1 MFTEVISKINKAEK
15 IAIFNHINPDGDA
28 FGSAFGLK
36 LTLLAMGKRAEVF
49 LREGDENCKEY
60 RLLKGKEKIGL
71 KIEDCDLKIAVD
83 CADLQRLGSFAESFV
98 GETIAIDHHVTHKN
112 FADTIVVA
120 DAPATGEIIF
130 DLVKALGVELSHD
143 IAYNLYM
150 AIVCDTGNF
159 KFSSTTP
166 KTHFAAAELMK
177 TGIDFADMTKQLF
190 DTKTM
195 EYLNMYKKGIERLE
209 LYHDNKIA
217 VLGFTDADFTEAG
230 ISEADAD
237 AIVNLPNS
245 ILGVVVGVYIRSRGE
260 GFKVSLRSNGRIN
273 VAEIA
278 SGFGGG
284 GHECASGFSMN
295 LTMEEVK
302 SAVVEK
308 IAAVMERQK
317 AEKL

>member
-36 LTLLAMGKRAEVF
+36 LALMKLGKQAEVF

-60 RLLKGKEKIGL
+60 QLLKGTEKGGI

-83 CADLQRLGSFAESFV
+83 CADLQRLGIFADIFD
-98 GETIAIDHHVTHKN
+98 GETIAIDHHVTHKS
-112 FADTIVVA
+112 FANTTIVVA
-120 DAPATGEIIF
+120 DAPATGEVIF
-130 DLVKALGVELSHD
+130 NLVKEMGVELCYD

-159 KFSSTTP
+159 KFSSTTA
-166 KTHFAAAELMK
+166 KTHFAAAELIDA
-177 TGIDFADMTKQLF
+177 GIDFADMTKQLF

-195 EYLNMYKKGIERLE
+195 EYLDMYKMGIERLE
-209 LYHDNKIA
+209 LHHKNTIA
-217 VLGFTDADFTEAG
+217 VLCFSDADFAEAG
-230 ISEADAD
+230 ISESDAD

-245 ILGVVVGVYIRSRGE
+245 ISGVEVGVYIRSRGD
-260 GFKVSLRSNGRIN
+260 GFKVSLRSNGKVN

-278 SGFGGG
+278 TGFGGG
-284 GHECASGFSMN
+284 GHQCASGFSLN
-295 LTMEEVK
+295 LPMEEVK
-302 SAVVEK
+302 KVVVEK
-308 IAAVMERQK
+308 LSAVINVK
-317 AEKL
+317 

>member
-1 MFTEVISKINKAEK
+1 MFSEIISKIQKAEK

-36 LTLLAMGKRAEVF
+36 LALMSMGKQADVF

-60 RLLKGKEKIGL
+60 RLLKGKEKTYL
-71 KIEDCDLKIAVD
+71 KIADCDLKIAVD
-83 CADLQRLGSFAESFV
+83 CADLQRLGSLAEVFV
-98 GETIAIDHHVTHKN
+98 GETVAIDHHVTHKN
-112 FADTIVVA
+112 FADTTIVVA
-120 DAPATGEIIF
+120 QAPATGEIIF
-130 DLVKALGVELSHD
+130 DLVKALGVELSYD

-166 KTHFAAAELMK
+166 KTHFVAAELMK

-190 DTKTM
+190 DTKTL

-209 LYHDNKIA
+209 LYHENKIA
-217 VLGFTDADFTEAG
+217 VLGFSDADFAEAG

-245 ILGVVVGVYIRSRGE
+245 ISGVDVGVYIRSRGD
-260 GFKVSLRSNGRIN
+260 GFKVSLRSSGKVN

-278 SGFGGG
+278 SDFGGG

-295 LTMEEVK
+295 LPLDEVK

-308 IAAVMERQK
+308 IAAVMER
-317 AEKL
+317 

>member
-1 MFTEVISKINKAEK
+1 MFTEVIAKIKKAQK

-36 LTLLAMGKRAEVF
+36 LALAAMGKQTKVF
-49 LREGDENCKEY
+49 LREGDADCKEY
-60 RLLKGKEKIGL
+60 KLLKGTEETGL
-71 KIEDCDLKIAVD
+71 EIEDCDLKIAVD
-83 CADLQRLGSFAESFV
+83 CADLQRMGCFAERFV

-112 FADTIVVA
+112 FAKTTVVVA

-130 DLVKALGVELSHD
+130 DLVKALGVEINYD

-190 DTKTM
+190 DTKTV

-209 LYHDNKIA
+209 LYHENQIA
-217 VLGFTDADFTEAG
+217 VLGFSDTDFAEAG

-245 ILGVVVGVYIRSRGE
+245 ILGVDVGVYIRSRGE
-260 GFKVSLRSNGRIN
+260 GFKVSLRSNGKIN

-278 SGFGGG
+278 AGFGGG

-295 LTMEEVK
+295 LPMDEVK
-302 SAVVEK
+302 KTVVEK
-308 IAAVMERQK
+308 IAKTMDIQK
-317 AEKL
+317 AVN